1 MELSLDFWNK
11 YVPRHKKILCRKE
24 IIRKIGADLNILC
37 SLYILKQRV
46 GTAILTELL
55 GRSRTE
61 QFLAQLSTLGIKP
74 SKVHRNLSTDDM
86 VAIAVERKEGV
97 VNSTGSLSVNT
108 GKYTGRSPDDRF
120 LVYDDTTH
128 DTVDWGK
135 INHQFPSGK
144 FEKLF
149 EKMKDFVDN
158 KELFVFDG
166 FVGADPGTRLPIR
179 VINDHVWQSMFSS
192 NLFIRPTT
200 EELEKH
206 EPEFTILCINDFL
219 ADPEIDGTRT
229 DVFILIDLT
238 RKIVLIGGT
247 EYAGE
252 MKKSMFSIMN
262 FLLPDR
268 NIFPMHCSANIG
280 EKGDT
285 ALFFGLSGTGKTT
298 LSADPNRKLIG
309 DDEHGWSD
317 NGTFNFEGGCYAKCI
332 NLSQEAEPEIW
343 NSIKPGALLENVALN
358 DNVPDYD
365 DNSLTE
371 NTRVG
376 YPLDFIPGAVIPSVG
391 GNPRVIVFLTADAL
405 GVLPPVSRLTKEG
418 AMYHFMSGYTS
429 KLAGTE
435 RGIKE
440 PKSVFSQCFGAP
452 FMPRPAS
459 VYAKLLGEKINQHNT
474 VVYLVNTGWSGG
486 AYGVGKRIKIKY
498 SRAMVTAAIS
508 GSLDIVKYRH
518 DDLLNLDIPTEV
530 EGVPS
535 EILDPKHTWAD
546 KDSYD
551 LSAKKLAQMFV
562 ENFRKFENVSDEIIA
577 AGPKYSV

>member
-1 MELSLDFWNK
+1 MTK
-11 YVPRHKKILCRKE
+11 V
-24 IIRKIGADLNILC
+24 
-37 SLYILKQRV
+37 V
-46 GTAILTELL
+46 GSIVTDKF
-55 GRSRTE
+55 SS
-61 QFLAQLSTLGIKP
+61 QLSTFGIKP
-74 SKVHRNLSTDDM
+74 SKVHRNLSSDEL
-86 VAIAVERKEGV
+86 VNLAVSLKEGV
-97 VNSTGSLSVNT
+97 VNSTGSLSIDT
-108 GKYTGRSPDDRF
+108 GKFTGRSPDDRF
-120 LVYDDTTH
+120 IVNDDKTSNTI
-128 DTVDWGK
+128 DWGK
-135 INHQFPSGK
+135 INHPFPGDK

-158 KELFVFDG
+158 KELYVFDG
-166 FVGADPGTRLPIR
+166 FVGADPKTRLPIR

-192 NLFIRPTT
+192 NLFIRPTN
-200 EELEKH
+200 EELENH
-206 EPEFTILCINDFL
+206 EPEFTILCINDFV
-219 ADPEIDGTRT
+219 ADPKTDGTRT

-238 RKIVLIGGT
+238 KKIVLIGGT

-252 MKKSMFSIMN
+252 MKKSMFGVMN
-262 FLLPDR
+262 YLLPDKG
-268 NIFPMHCSANIG
+268 IFPMHCSANIG

-309 DDEHGWSD
+309 DDEHGWSE

-343 NSIKPGALLENVALN
+343 NAIKPGALLENVVLK

-365 DNSLTE
+365 DNTLTE

-376 YPLDFIPGAVIPSVG
+376 YPLEFIPGAVIPSIG
-391 GNPRVIVFLTADAL
+391 GNPKVIVFLTADAL
-405 GVLPPVSRLTKEG
+405 GVLPPVSRLTKQG

-474 VVYLVNTGWSGG
+474 IVYLVNTGWSGG
-486 AYGVGKRIKIKY
+486 AYGIGQRIKIKY
-498 SRAMVTAAIS
+498 SRAMVTAALT
-508 GSLDIVKYRH
+508 GALDDAKYRH
-518 DDLLNLDIPTEV
+518 DDIFNLDIPTEV
-530 EGVPS
+530 DGVPS
-535 EILDPKHTWAD
+535 EILDPKNTWSNHD
-546 KDSYD
+546 DYTE
-551 LSAKKLAQMFV
+551 SAKTLAKMFV
-562 ENFRKFENVSDEIIA
+562 ENFKKFENVSADIIQ
-577 AGPKYSV
+577 AGPNNTQ

>member
-1 MELSLDFWNK
+1 M
-11 YVPRHKKILCRKE
+11 
-24 IIRKIGADLNILC
+24 
-37 SLYILKQRV
+37 
-46 GTAILTELL
+46 GTATTDKF
-55 GRSRTE
+55 SV
-61 QFLAQLSTLGIKP
+61 QLKDFGINP
-74 SKVHRNLSTDDM
+74 SKVHRNLNTEEM
-86 VAIAVERKEGV
+86 VSLAVARREGV

-120 LVYDDTTH
+120 IVYDDKTH
-128 DTVDWGK
+128 DTIDWGK

-144 FEKLF
+144 FEKLL
-149 EKMKDFVDN
+149 EKMKDFVDG
-158 KELFVFDG
+158 KELFVYDG
-166 FVGADPGTRLPIR
+166 FVGADPATRLPIR
-179 VINDHVWQSMFSS
+179 VINDRVWQNMFSS
-192 NLFIRPTT
+192 NLFIRPTS
-200 EELEKH
+200 EELQNH
-206 EPEFTILCINDFL
+206 EPEFTIICINDFK
-219 ADPEIDGTRT
+219 ADPKTDGTRT

-252 MKKSMFSIMN
+252 MKKSMFGVMN
-262 FLLPDR
+262 FLLPDKG
-268 NIFPMHCSANIG
+268 IFPMHCSANIG

-298 LSADPNRKLIG
+298 LSADPNRRLIG

-332 NLSQEAEPEIW
+332 NLNQEAEPEIW
-343 NSIKPGALLENVALN
+343 NAIKPGALLENVVLK
-358 DNVPDYD
+358 DNVPDYN

-376 YPLDFIPGAVIPSVG
+376 YPLNFIPGAVIPSVG
-391 GNPRVIVFLTADAL
+391 GNPKVIIFLTADAL
-405 GVLPPVSRLTKEG
+405 GVLPPVSRLSKEA

-459 VYAKLLGEKINQHNT
+459 VYARLLGEKIDEHNT
-474 VVYLVNTGWSGG
+474 VVYLINTGWSGG
-486 AYGVGKRIKIKY
+486 PYGVGKRVNIRY
-498 SRAMVTAAIS
+498 SRAMVTAALS
-508 GSLDIVKYRH
+508 GALDIVRYSH
-518 DDLLNLDIPTEV
+518 NDLFNLDIPGEV
-530 EGVPS
+530 KGVPP
-535 EILDPKHTWAD
+535 EILNPRNTWVD
-546 KDSYD
+546 KDEYD

-562 ENFRKFENVSDEIIA
+562 ENFEKFEGVSQKIIE
-577 AGPKYSV
+577 AGPKASA

>member
-1 MELSLDFWNK
+1 
-11 YVPRHKKILCRKE
+11 
-24 IIRKIGADLNILC
+24 
-37 SLYILKQRV
+37 
-46 GTAILTELL
+46 
-55 GRSRTE
+55 
-61 QFLAQLSTLGIKP
+61 
-74 SKVHRNLSTDDM
+74 
-86 VAIAVERKEGV
+86 
-97 VNSTGSLSVNT
+97 
-108 GKYTGRSPDDRF
+108 
-120 LVYDDTTH
+120 
-128 DTVDWGK
+128 
-135 INHQFPSGK
+135 
-144 FEKLF
+144 
-149 EKMKDFVDN
+149 
-158 KELFVFDG
+158 
-166 FVGADPGTRLPIR
+166 
-179 VINDHVWQSMFSS
+179 MFSS
-192 NLFIRPTT
+192 NLFIRPTD

-219 ADPEIDGTRT
+219 ADPEVDGTRT

-252 MKKSMFSIMN
+252 MKKSMFGVMN
-262 FLLPDR
+262 FLLPER

-343 NSIKPGALLENVALN
+343 NAIKPGALLENVVLN

-391 GNPRVIVFLTADAL
+391 GNPRIIVFLTADAL

-486 AYGVGKRIKIKY
+486 PYGVGKRIKIKY

-508 GSLDIVKYRH
+508 GALGIVKYRH
-518 DDLLNLDIPTEV
+518 DDLLNLYIPTEV

-535 EILDPKHTWAD
+535 EILDPKHTWVD

-551 LSAKKLAQMFV
+551 LSARKLAQMFV
-562 ENFRKFENVSDEIIA
+562 ENFKKFENVSDDIIT
-577 AGPKYSV
+577 AGPSYSV

>member
-1 MELSLDFWNK
+1 
-11 YVPRHKKILCRKE
+11 
-24 IIRKIGADLNILC
+24 
-37 SLYILKQRV
+37 
-46 GTAILTELL
+46 LTQLL
-55 GRSRTE
+55 GNTATE
-61 QFLAQLSTLGIKP
+61 QFLSQLTSFGIHP
-74 SKVHRNLSTDDM
+74 SKVHRNLGVDEM
-86 VAIAVERKEGV
+86 VTIAVERKEGV
-97 VNSTGSLSVNT
+97 INSTGSLSVDT

-120 LVYDDTTH
+120 IVDDDKTH
-128 DTVDWGK
+128 DTIDWGK
-135 INHQFPSGK
+135 INHQFTSDK

-166 FVGADPGTRLPIR
+166 FVGSDPETRLPIR
-179 VINDHVWQSMFSS
+179 VINDHVWQNMFSS
-192 NLFIRPTT
+192 NLFIRPTN
-200 EELEKH
+200 EELKNH
-206 EPEFTILCINDFL
+206 NPEFTILCINDFK
-219 ADPEIDGTRT
+219 AVPEIDGTRT

-252 MKKSMFSIMN
+252 MKKSMFGVMN

-268 NIFPMHCSANIG
+268 GIFPMHCSANIG

-298 LSADPNRKLIG
+298 LSADPHRKLIG

-332 NLSQEAEPEIW
+332 NLSQGAEPEIW
-343 NSIKPGALLENVALN
+343 NAIRPGALLENVVLK

-365 DNSLTE
+365 DNTLTE

-391 GNPRVIVFLTADAL
+391 GNPRVIVFLTADAM
-405 GVLPPVSRLTKEG
+405 GVLPPVSRLTKQG

-486 AYGVGKRIKIKY
+486 PYGVGTRIKIKY

-508 GSLDIVKYRH
+508 GALDIVKYRH
-518 DDLLNLDIPTEV
+518 DDLLNLDIPTELD
-530 EGVPS
+530 GVPP
-535 EILDPKHTWAD
+535 EILDPKNTWND
-546 KDSYD
+546 KDSYN

-562 ENFRKFENVSDEIIA
+562 ENFKKFENVSSEIID
-577 AGPKYSV
+577 AGPKISQ